1 MFNLEILLT
10 NAFILKKKNIQH
22 KNKFKNMN
30 WFNGEFGFLLSGK
43 CLWMIPDD
51 ELDAVKW
58 LDCAFIQ
65 KNPSPQRTYRKSRR
79 FVFVT
84 IHFPFFF
91 ASLVPRCFKSIC
103 VSMCFNVSPSKNT
116 QMRVMYTKRFCYWR
130 FWSIVRLSV
139 GWCAHMHVL
148 VGWCACVSVCLDC
161 FALFT

>member
-1 MFNLEILLT
+1 MNFSW
-10 NAFILKKKNIQH
+10 
-22 KNKFKNMN
+22 FKI
-30 WFNGEFGFLLSGK
+30 LLSGK

-65 KNPSPQRTYRKSRR
+65 KNPSPQRTYWKSRR

-84 IHFPFFF
+84 IHFPFFLLL
-91 ASLVPRCFKSIC
+91 SCRCFKSIC

-130 FWSIVRLSV
+130 FQALY
-139 GWCAHMHVL
+139 
-148 VGWCACVSVCLDC
+148 VCLC
-161 FALFT
+161 LRVCWCVFAFMWVWVWTVLPCLHSQVNPYGMLGE